1 MLEGQ
6 GGADIRIDGGAGNPG
21 DGAIAA
27 AKAAEEAAGGEGT
40 QTRTADAP
48 ADGGDTKTEGGEGT
62 GTGTENGSEN
72 GGEGEDSINPATGK
86 PFTAEEWR
94 DKFRASASG
103 AQALLKDKQTAESE
117 RDAERAKVAKLEKD
131 YEELKAIAEGKNPEG
146 VQAHEAQT
154 KLKEMSE
161 TLALLTEKGH
171 LDDFER
177 TNPLATGDLR
187 ESLKNLARANPS
199 KSLQEL
205 WDSTLKAGAEAAA
218 AKRKADDDARKKAAG
233 DQGKGTST
241 REPASGGNTV
251 SGTKGD
257 TGLSLEEFNA
267 LPVVKRKALME
278 KYGIS

>member
-1 MLEGQ
+1 MTDGQ
-6 GGADIRIDGGAGNPG
+6 GGQDVRIDGGAGELG
-21 DGAIAA
+21 DGAAA
-27 AKAAEEAAGGEGT
+27 AAAAAAGEST
-40 QTRTADAP
+40 QTRTAHAP
-48 ADGGDTKTEGGEGT
+48 ADGGDTKTEGGDGT
-62 GTGTENGSEN
+62 GTGTEKNGSEA
-72 GGEGEDSINPATGK
+72 GEEGEDSINPATGK
-86 PFTAEEWR
+86 PFTADEWR

-103 AQALLKDKQTAESE
+103 AQALLKDKQTIEGE

-131 YEELKAIAEGKNPEG
+131 FVELKAIAEGKNPEG

-187 ESLKNLARANPS
+187 ESLKNLARAQPT

-218 AKRKADDDARKKAAG
+218 AKRKTDDEARKKAAG
-233 DQGKGTST
+233 DKGKGTST
-241 REPASGGNTV
+241 REPASNGNTV
-251 SGTKGD
+251 VGTKGD
-257 TGLSLEEFNA
+257 TGLTLEEFNA
-267 LPVVKRKALME
+267 LPVAKRGAMMQ